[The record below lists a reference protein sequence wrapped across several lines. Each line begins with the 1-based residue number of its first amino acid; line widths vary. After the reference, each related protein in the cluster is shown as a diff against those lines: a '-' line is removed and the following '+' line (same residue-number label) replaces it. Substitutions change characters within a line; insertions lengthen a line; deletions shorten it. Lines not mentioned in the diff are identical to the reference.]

1 MATKKETTE
10 ASKQEAAA
18 STFDVES
25 ATPSAPAP
33 VSAPDSAPAL
43 DFSDY
48 VIPADFADERAFVVA
63 GKTFW
68 NNYTR
73 KDTNEKVDFLSTI
86 LPDPF
91 NDEDFRDVSIRPKWE
106 NSGGIFN
113 YKAKKALRGC
123 EYIPFPVV
131 VKPVTFYSS
140 RAKKTLTVA
149 GIFIANPF
157 GKGFVEFSVKNKG
170 DAAVFAMLAAERWSM
185 SLDVPAT
192 DDDENVAE

>member
-1 MATKKETTE
+1 MATKKKTAEANNQE
-10 ASKQEAAA
+10 ASA
-18 STFDVES
+18 STFDVEP

-33 VSAPDSAPAL
+33 DSDSVPAL

-63 GKTFW
+63 GKTFMD
-68 NNYTR
+68 NYKR
-73 KDTNEKVDFLSTI
+73 KDTNEKVDFVSTI
-86 LPDPF
+86 LPNPF
-91 NDEDFRDVSIRPKWE
+91 NDEDFCNVSIRPKWE